1 MLAVGLLLLL
11 VGSDVNEQHK
21 SVVISLHSEKM
32 LWDSSLGQV
41 VFKLDDVS
49 DGVPVNKW
57 FPLVGKKGKAMEGEL
72 HVQLMLLDDDEKVT
86 GDEFTAPIQSFIR
99 KRKVSILEALLAK
112 KEAAEYISVKDSDG
126 LYPLHVAAQHNLPD
140 IVRLLIDNGADVNK
154 KGGKAGL
161 TALHVACSTSSES
174 VAALLEVQHRSW
186 RTRALASSHYV
197 SCASCVGEQHK
208 AKASVVDKE
217 GNLPI
222 HVAAKNDQPKSL
234 ALLLD
239 AGASI
244 DAQNAEG
251 NTPLHV
257 AIQAKAF
264 LTLKLLVEK
273 GANIY
278 VKNKAGMTCGEA
290 AADLD
295 EQSKQIFMK
304 TVGVEDYQE
313 IALLQD
319 WTNRLRVEATGLS
332 FEWQQS
338 PQIAISAKK
347 PTPVRILVH
356 HQGAVDNSSLGYVII
371 KSVRTCP
378 PQTST
383 MTVSALLVLELVAD
397 ALSLL
402 FYRRRAQ
409 GTLADRAAGSRWC
422 YSLRGRYVHCF
433 AFADCVIAS
442 TPHYH

>member
-1 MLAVGLLLLL
+1 MA
-11 VGSDVNEQHK
+11 
-21 SVVISLHSEKM
+21 
-32 LWDSSLGQV
+32 
-41 VFKLDDVS
+41 
-49 DGVPVNKW
+49 
-57 FPLVGKKGKAMEGEL
+57 
-72 HVQLMLLDDDEKVT
+72 
-86 GDEFTAPIQSFIR
+86 
-99 KRKVSILEALLAK
+99 
-112 KEAAEYISVKDSDG
+112 
-126 LYPLHVAAQHNLPD
+126 
-140 IVRLLIDNGADVNK
+140 
-154 KGGKAGL
+154 
-161 TALHVACSTSSES
+161 
-174 VAALLEVQHRSW
+174 
-186 RTRALASSHYV
+186 
-197 SCASCVGEQHK
+197 
-208 AKASVVDKE
+208 DKE

-356 HQGAVDNSSLGYVII
+356 HQSAVDNSSLGYVII

-378 PQTST
+378 PPPQPWPYTLYLCSSSSPT
-383 MTVSALLVLELVAD
+383 LPLILL
-397 ALSLL
+397 
-402 FYRRRAQ
+402 Q
-409 GTLADRAAGSRWC
+409 AACTRNP
-422 YSLRGRYVHCF
+422 R
-433 AFADCVIAS
+433 
-442 TPHYH
+442 